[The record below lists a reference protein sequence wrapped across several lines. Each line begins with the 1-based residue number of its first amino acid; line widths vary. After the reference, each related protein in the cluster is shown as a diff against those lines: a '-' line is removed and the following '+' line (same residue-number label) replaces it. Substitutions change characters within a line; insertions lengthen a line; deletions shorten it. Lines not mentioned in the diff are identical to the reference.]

1 MHKYCHDSRPRAV
14 SPKHFIRGALKVR
27 FQLIEYIRLEFF
39 SLKSNHFY
47 LVQNI
52 LFSSSSDGFWI
63 PSDSL
68 TFSKDLNNEKVENS
82 ESCPNKFDI
91 MDLPI
96 DEEINGT
103 YAQTIVVEPYKIMTI
118 KDLEPNSSSESNFI
132 SLFKMELLLAASAA
146 SDEMM
151 DSEGRYKFQI
161 LWVGQILFL
170 QLKG

>member
-1 MHKYCHDSRPRAV
+1 MVKGQTA
-14 SPKHFIRGALKVR
+14 FILYK
-27 FQLIEYIRLEFF
+27 IFF
-39 SLKSNHFY
+39 
-47 LVQNI
+47 
-52 LFSSSSDGFWI
+52 FSSSSDGFWI

-103 YAQTIVVEPYKIMTI
+103 YAQTIVVEPYKIITI
-118 KDLEPNSSSESNFI
+118 KDLETNSSSESTFI

-146 SDEMM
+146 SDELM
-151 DSEGRYKFQI
+151 DSEGKHKF
-161 LWVGQILFL
+161 
-170 QLKG
+170 